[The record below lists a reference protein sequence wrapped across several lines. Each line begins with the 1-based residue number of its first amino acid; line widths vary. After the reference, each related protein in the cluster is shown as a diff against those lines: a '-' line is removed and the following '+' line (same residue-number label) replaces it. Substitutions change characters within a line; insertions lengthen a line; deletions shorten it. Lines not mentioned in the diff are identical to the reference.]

1 MRDPKERIKD
11 ILEAIE
17 HIERYSVL
25 GKSRFEQDELI
36 QSWFTRHLQ
45 IIGEAARLIP
55 EDVRKLAPDV
65 PWSKMIG
72 MRHILVH
79 DYFRIDT
86 EIVWQVVAH
95 ELPRLKSALQSHP
108 EKYRREILKSVLSE
122 VRHR

>member
-11 ILEAIE
+11 ILEAIAQ
-17 HIERYSVL
+17 IERYAVQ
-25 GKSRFEQDELI
+25 GRAKFETDELI

-55 EDVRKLAPDV
+55 EDIRKLAPDV
-65 PWSKMIG
+65 PWIKMIG

-86 EIVWQVVAH
+86 DIVWQVVAY
-95 ELPRLKSALQSHP
+95 ELPRLKSSLLT
-108 EKYRREILKSVLSE
+108 ILKNLE
-122 VRHR
+122 DM

>member
-1 MRDPKERIKD
+1 MRDPKERIRD
-11 ILEAIE
+11 ILDAIE
-17 HIERYSVL
+17 HIERYSVH
-25 GKSRFEQDELI
+25 GRARFENDELI

-55 EDVRKLAPDV
+55 EDVRMRAPEV

-86 EIVWQVVAH
+86 EIVWQVVAND
-95 ELPRLKSALQSHP
+95 LPRLKSYLQGL
-108 EKYRREILKSVLSE
+108 LKTLA
-122 VRHR
+122 

>member
-11 ILEAIE
+11 ILEAIDC
-17 HIERYSVL
+17 IERYTAQ
-25 GKSRFEQDELI
+25 GRSRFETDELI

-55 EDVRKLAPDV
+55 EDIRKLAPDV
-65 PWSKMIG
+65 PWTKMIG

-86 EIVWQVVAH
+86 EIVWQVVSN
-95 ELPRLKSALQSHP
+95 ELPLLKSSLQT
-108 EKYRREILKSVLSE
+108 VLRNLE
-122 VRHR
+122 NK

>member
-1 MRDPKERIKD
+1 VRDPKERIKD

-55 EDVRKLAPDV
+55 EDVRRLAPDV

-86 EIVWQVVAH
+86 EIVWQVVAN
-95 ELPRLKSALQSHP
+95 ELPRLKSSLQVI
-108 EKYRREILKSVLSE
+108 EKKIDVKS
-122 VRHR
+122 

>member
-1 MRDPKERIKD
+1 VRDPKERIRD
-11 ILEAIE
+11 ILDAIE
-17 HIERYSVL
+17 HIERYSVQ
-25 GKSRFEQDELI
+25 GRARFENDELI

-55 EDVRKLAPDV
+55 EDVRKRAPEV

-86 EIVWQVVAH
+86 EIVWQVVAND
-95 ELPRLKSALQSHP
+95 LPRLKAFLQGL
-108 EKYRREILKSVLSE
+108 LKTLV
-122 VRHR
+122 

>member
-11 ILEAIE
+11 ILEAID
-17 HIERYSVL
+17 HIERYSIK
-25 GKSRFEQDELI
+25 GRSSFENDELI

-55 EDVRKLAPDV
+55 EDIRLLAPEV
-65 PWSKMIG
+65 PWTKMIG

-86 EIVWQVVAH
+86 EIVWQVVAT
-95 ELPRLKSALQSHP
+95 ELPRLKFSLQS
-108 EKYRREILKSVLSE
+108 ILKNIEQKS
-122 VRHR
+122 

>member
-11 ILEAIE
+11 ILEAID
-17 HIERYSVL
+17 HIERYSSQ
-25 GKSRFEQDELI
+25 GRARFENDELI

-55 EDVRKLAPDV
+55 EGIRQLAPEV
-65 PWSKMIG
+65 PWTKMIG

-86 EIVWQVVAH
+86 EIVWQVVAN
-95 ELPRLKSALQSHP
+95 ELPRLKSSLRS
-108 EKYRREILKSVLSE
+108 ILKNIE
-122 VRHR
+122 E